1 MCVQP
6 AALKSLGTQLG
17 MQADASMATLCSSAP
32 VVEAVLKDITL
43 HCKAAKLASFETP
56 TKLILVSDEW
66 TVENEMLTTTMKIKR
81 KQIVER
87 HKQEIDAVY
96 K

>member
-1 MCVQP
+1 MQP

-17 MQADASMATLCSSAP
+17 LPPDSSMATLCASPP
-32 VVEAVLKDITL
+32 VVAAVLKDLTM
-43 HCKAAKLASFETP
+43 HCKAGKLASFETP

-66 TVENEMLTTTMKIKR
+66 TVENDLLTTTMKTKR
-81 KQIVER
+81 KQIVDR
-87 HKQEIDAVY
+87 HKAEIDAVY